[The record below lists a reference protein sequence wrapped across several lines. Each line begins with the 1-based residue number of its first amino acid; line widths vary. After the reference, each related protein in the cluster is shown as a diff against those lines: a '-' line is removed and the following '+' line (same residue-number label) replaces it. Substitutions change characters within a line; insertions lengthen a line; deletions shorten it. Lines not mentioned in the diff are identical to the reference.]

1 MRTIARP
8 YPPQGHRVNISL
20 VNPPRPLILA
30 SNSSYRAELLR
41 RLGLQFT
48 QAAANIDEAAHAGE
62 TPPQLALRLA
72 RQKAAKLAER
82 FPGATIIGS
91 DQVASVA
98 DTILGKPLT
107 AEAAAHQLR
116 RCSGSQVRFFTAV
129 SVTNPPPLT
138 EQHHIDETLVEFRK
152 LGDEEID
159 RYIANEPA
167 LDCAGG
173 FKAEALGISLFDEIA
188 SRDPTGLIGLP
199 LIWLSRA
206 LRKSGF
212 ALP

>member
-1 MRTIARP
+1 M
-8 YPPQGHRVNISL
+8 NISL

-48 QAAANIDEAAHAGE
+48 QAAANIDEAALAGE
-62 TPPQLALRLA
+62 TPPQLALSLA

-107 AEAAAHQLR
+107 AQAAAR
-116 RCSGSQVRFFTAV
+116 RA
-129 SVTNPPPLT
+129 
-138 EQHHIDETLVEFRK
+138 
-152 LGDEEID
+152 
-159 RYIANEPA
+159 
-167 LDCAGG
+167 
-173 FKAEALGISLFDEIA
+173 A
-188 SRDPTGLIGLP
+188 SRTESSERSFVYARP
-199 LIWLSRA
+199 SRVP
-206 LRKSGF
+206 R
-212 ALP
+212 